1 MDRSRLNTDLKATE
15 QIIQSKTM
23 LQSGVKQSSHVLRK
37 DGAKSTPKL
46 RQTAVTVTNNSNVT
60 NPSQVGYVSDNNIFP
75 EDINLEHSNMF
86 IMNIP
91 SEGQDDHFYDL
102 SSQESD
108 TVSNVSDHAQDLF
121 REAVS
126 EKANIESMMA
136 RIRKMCESKVKIKKK
151 TIEYT
156 DYPKKHIG
164 KSYNIMIKE

>member
-1 MDRSRLNTDLKATE
+1 
-15 QIIQSKTM
+15 M

-75 EDINLEHSNMF
+75 EV
-86 IMNIP
+86 P

-108 TVSNVSDHAQDLF
+108 TISNVSDHAQASF

-136 RIRKMCESKVKIKKK
+136 RIRKISTLTE
-151 TIEYT
+151 
-156 DYPKKHIG
+156 
-164 KSYNIMIKE
+164 NRALQQ

>member
-1 MDRSRLNTDLKATE
+1 
-15 QIIQSKTM
+15 M

-75 EDINLEHSNMF
+75 EV
-86 IMNIP
+86 P

-108 TVSNVSDHAQDLF
+108 TVSNVSDHAQDLV

-136 RIRKMCESKVKIKKK
+136 RIRKSVRVRTVIALQ
-151 TIEYT
+151 
-156 DYPKKHIG
+156 
-164 KSYNIMIKE
+164 KSIIDSRNGGLMKMSFRHRRFE

>member
-1 MDRSRLNTDLKATE
+1 M
-15 QIIQSKTM
+15 
-23 LQSGVKQSSHVLRK
+23 
-37 DGAKSTPKL
+37 KL
-46 RQTAVTVTNNSNVT
+46 YVAV
-60 NPSQVGYVSDNNIFP
+60 
-75 EDINLEHSNMF
+75 
-86 IMNIP
+86 P